1 MTIALAKRTLIA
13 LLPVAALAA
22 CSSQNDYAALQAQ
35 NAQLQAQNQTL
46 TEQVNRLQGTLRI
59 VVNDDLA
66 FKSGSWE
73 LSSAG
78 EQTMARAAQQLAPF
92 QTRHI
97 VINGYTD
104 NVPVSA
110 ALHQQGVDSNA
121 TLSQKRADA
130 VMAFLAQHGVRQ
142 NMMTTRGWGEQQPVA
157 SNDTP
162 AGRAQNRRVEI
173 TFADQGTAALP

>member
-1 MTIALAKRTLIA
+1 MPIARGKRTLIA
-13 LLPVAALAA
+13 LLPLAALAA

-35 NAQLQAQNQTL
+35 NAQLQAQNQNL

-78 EQTMARAAQQLAPF
+78 EQTMGRVAQQLAPF
-92 QTRHI
+92 QARHF

-104 NVPVSA
+104 NVPIST
-110 ALHQQGVDSNA
+110 ALHQQGVDSNTA
-121 TLSQKRADA
+121 LSQKRAEA
-130 VMAFLAQHGVRQ
+130 VAAFLAQHGVRQ
-142 NMMTTRGWGEQQPVA
+142 DMMTIKGWGEQQPVA

-173 TFADQGTAALP
+173 TFGDQGTTTSS

>member
-1 MTIALAKRTLIA
+1 MTIARAKHTLIA
-13 LLPVAALAA
+13 LLPAAALAA
-22 CSSQNDYAALQAQ
+22 CGPSDYDAIKAQ

-46 TEQVNRLQGTLRI
+46 TEQVNRLQGTLRV

-73 LSSAG
+73 LSNAG
-78 EQTMARAAQQLAPF
+78 EQTMARVAQQLAPF

-97 VINGYTD
+97 AINGYTD

-121 TLSQKRADA
+121 MLSQKRAEA

-142 NMMTTRGWGEQQPVA
+142 DMMTTRGWGEQQPVA

-173 TFADQGTAALP
+173 TFADQGTASLP